1 MNQKML
7 KPSQDLTDLR
17 GDVSMKGLTTDQ
29 DDIAMLRGRDENL
42 QGQQE
47 LLEAEKSA
55 GGNHYSLCNHDGSN
69 HQ

>member
-1 MNQKML
+1 M
-7 KPSQDLTDLR
+7 R
-17 GDVSMKGLTTDQ
+17 GDVSMKGLITDR
-29 DDIAMLRGRDENL
+29 DDVAVLRGRDENL

-55 GGNHYSLCNHDGSN
+55 GSIN